1 MHIVGILYVDE
12 GSFPSRLWKGMKKL
26 SCVIVWS
33 TVGKRWKRKPS
44 KKADMAHTLCGC
56 NRRKFLPLFQPHTHQ
71 KDFTPTALGIC
82 TNQKDRVIQPAALR
96 TTQSPVDP
104 RRGEDK
110 GRDRLALRQD
120 RLAWHRPRRLGALS
134 YQFSTP
140 SARWMNGRNPW
151 NFEEK
156 EKRDPHP
163 HQNSKSRFLPPFS
176 CPKSSQEYYYYF
188 FLFLMLKVPLV
199 EPNLLRRDRSAMR
212 V

>member
-1 MHIVGILYVDE
+1 LHIVGILYVDE
-12 GSFPSRLWKGMKKL
+12 GSFPSWLWKGKKKL

-140 SARWMNGRNPW
+140 SARWTNGRNPW

-163 HQNSKSRFLPPFS
+163 PPKFEISVPPSFLLPKIITRILLLLFS
-176 CPKSSQEYYYYF
+176 
-188 FLFLMLKVPLV
+188 FL
-199 EPNLLRRDRSAMR
+199 NA
-212 V
+212 